1 MTIGEVAGSEPE
13 AERRHLTS
21 VEPRPAASV
30 MVFRSAPSVPVVLYL
45 RRNPGLAFH
54 GGDWVF
60 PGGRI
65 DPADRVAGDSHDEAT
80 AARRAAVREAG
91 EEAGLDLAVD
101 RLVFAVHWT
110 TPLAR
115 PIRFSAWF
123 FIAETTSDVVQI
135 DGQEIYDYRWL
146 RPADA
151 LAAQAA
157 GTIQL
162 AAPAFA
168 LTTRLAGYPDVR
180 SVFSA
185 VADWPDERLLGRLYD
200 VPGGCVA
207 VYEPDVACRDG
218 GQALGRPGPRHRL
231 WMLDSGWRYERD
243 F

>member
-1 MTIGEVAGSEPE
+1 MSVGEVTDSEPE
-13 AERRHLTS
+13 AGRLRFTS

-30 MVFRSAPSVPVVLYL
+30 MVFRSDPSGPVVLYL

-65 DPADRVAGDSHDEAT
+65 DLADRSEGGAHDEVT
-80 AARRAAVREAG
+80 AAKRAAVREG
-91 EEAGLDLAVD
+91 SEEAGLDLAVD
-101 RLVFAVHWT
+101 GLVVAVHWT
-110 TPLAR
+110 TPLTR

-123 FIAETTSDVVQI
+123 FIAETASDIVQI

-180 SVFSA
+180 SVLSA
-185 VADWPDERLLGRLYD
+185 VNEWPNERLLGRLCD
-200 VPGGCVA
+200 VTGGRVA
-207 VYEPDVACRDG
+207 VYEPDVAYCDG
-218 GQALGRPGPRHRL
+218 GQALDRSGPRHRL